1 MPKALPFFK
10 FDADSWL
17 TGKIQLLSAQE
28 KGIFIDLLARIWKEN
43 GVLKNTEVLHRLIR
57 VQKATLSK
65 SFEAFFQLGIME
77 EKDGFLRVKFI
88 DEQLEQRREYI
99 EAQREIGRR
108 GGRPKKGSKGKQKA
122 ESRKQKAESRKQ
134 KAEREIVHDVDES
147 PSCTSPAT
155 EKSVAGRTSEK
166 IFFDYEGDRKLH
178 GITQRQLAMWREIY
192 DALDME
198 EELRK
203 ASAWLDANK
212 RKIDIKKFLVNWLNK
227 AQDRTRTT
235 GTGKPAPRGAGEG
248 KWRI

>member
-43 GVLKNTEVLHRLIR
+43 GCLKNTAVLHRLIR

-65 SFEAFFQLGIME
+65 SFEAFSQLGIME

-108 GGRPKKGSKGKQKA
+108 GGRPKKGSKPKQKA
-122 ESRKQKAESRKQ
+122 ESRKQK
-134 KAEREIVHDVDES
+134 ER
-147 PSCTSPAT
+147 
-155 EKSVAGRTSEK
+155 
-166 IFFDYEGDRKLH
+166 
-178 GITQRQLAMWREIY
+178 
-192 DALDME
+192 
-198 EELRK
+198 
-203 ASAWLDANK
+203 
-212 RKIDIKKFLVNWLNK
+212 
-227 AQDRTRTT
+227 
-235 GTGKPAPRGAGEG
+235 
-248 KWRI
+248 

>member
-43 GVLKNTEVLHRLIR
+43 GCLKNTAVLHRLIR

-65 SFEAFFQLGIME
+65 SFEAFSQLGIME

-108 GGRPKKGSKGKQKA
+108 GGRPKKGSKP
-122 ESRKQKAESRKQ
+122 KQKAESRKQ

-178 GITQRQLAMWREIY
+178 GITKRQLAMWREIY
-192 DALDME
+192 DALDVE
-198 EELRK
+198 KELRK

-235 GTGKPAPRGAGEG
+235 GTDKPAPSGAGEG
-248 KWRI
+248 EWRV